1 MQKQALSLLIR
12 LFLHYFSHRMDIRCF
27 LTGFFGQEDEPSELL
42 QFPRYCSG
50 ADKAANDR
58 AGYIPHRD
66 PLKPARGSALMCA
79 QVINLAV
86 GDSCCALHGAR
97 AGPNEDH
104 TLPSHTRELFGNCEQ

>member
-1 MQKQALSLLIR
+1 MQKQTLSLLIR
-12 LFLHYFSHRMDIRCF
+12 LFLCYFSHRMDIRCF

-97 AGPNEDH
+97 ARPYEEYSRSYHARDVYDN
-104 TLPSHTRELFGNCEQ
+104 RER